1 MCTISKLNKG
11 SQNQSYLKEP
21 AQEEAFLEKGDAKGL
36 ITHHSSATDFFF
48 FFFPKQGLLM

>member
-11 SQNQSYLKEP
+11 SQDWSYLKEP

-36 ITHHSSATDFFF
+36 ITHYSSVTDFFF
-48 FFFPKQGLLM
+48 FFSLSMVY